1 MKDDF
6 NSYALR
12 GLADAVEDAL
22 QSDCTP
28 DEILDCF
35 ISSIKKNLNY
45 HKVCARHSKVLDLLY
60 GVDKKNN
67 VVEINA
73 GALSDDYLTD
83 PKKWIDYTEL
93 PTGNVEIN
101 TENIGMFT
109 EDELVAK
116 GYQLTDTGWVKA

>member
-35 ISSIKKNLNY
+35 ISSIK
-45 HKVCARHSKVLDLLY
+45 R
-60 GVDKKNN
+60 
-67 VVEINA
+67 I
-73 GALSDDYLTD
+73 
-83 PKKWIDYTEL
+83 
-93 PTGNVEIN
+93 
-101 TENIGMFT
+101 
-109 EDELVAK
+109 
-116 GYQLTDTGWVKA
+116 